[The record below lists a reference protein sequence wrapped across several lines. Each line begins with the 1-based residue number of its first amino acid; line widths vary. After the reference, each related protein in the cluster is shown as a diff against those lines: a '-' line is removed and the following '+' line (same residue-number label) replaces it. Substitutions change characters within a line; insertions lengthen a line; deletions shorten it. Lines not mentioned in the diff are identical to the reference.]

1 MGDRGFGLGVA
12 VGDYDNDGDLDL
24 YINNYGPNVLYRNNG
39 DGTFTDATAEAGVAN
54 GDKVGA
60 YFLDMDKD
68 GDLDLFVA
76 NYLGFTYDKHVQ
88 LTSQGIS
95 IYADPSD
102 FPPMANS
109 LFRNNGNGTFTD
121 VSVASGVAEHA
132 GWGVGGICADYD
144 ADGDT
149 DIDVANDVYANFL
162 FRNDGTGKFEAVA
175 LMAGVAYDAQGG
187 EQASMGVECV
197 DFDNDGRLDFYQ
209 TSYAKELAT
218 LHRNLGDG
226 LFADVTLLTGA
237 GTGTFAYVT
246 WGTGLVDFDNDGDR
260 DIFVATGHVQDNI
273 ERYDNAA
280 TSATPNVLLLNQ
292 GEGTFVDVSER
303 SGDGMRGAWRSRGA
317 AFDDLDN
324 DGDVD
329 AVIVN
334 ARAEPTLLRN
344 ESGALATGF
353 GARGPTATEWVPAS
367 RSSRG
372 IWSRP
377 MKSTAA
383 AGIKATMAC
392 AYTSVWDL
400 TAVSTGLKSAG

>member
-1 MGDRGFGLGVA
+1 MAMETLKWGQSLFGAICVMGGRETAVGGIQFVDVTRESGVTFRHTDGSGGRRYIVESVSAGLALFDFDRDGDIDIYFVNGAPLRGTAADADASNRLYRNEGNWRFTDVTARAKVGDRGFGLGVA
-12 VGDYDNDGDLDL
+12 VGDYDN
-24 YINNYGPNVLYRNNG
+24 
-39 DGTFTDATAEAGVAN
+39 
-54 GDKVGA
+54 
-60 YFLDMDKD
+60 D

-132 GWGVGGICADYD
+132 GWGMGGICADYD

-197 DFDNDGRLDFYQ
+197 ECIDFDNDGRLDFYQ

-237 GTGTFAYVT
+237 GTGTFADVT

-280 TSATPNVLLLNQ
+280 TSATPNVLVLNQ

-324 DGDVD
+324 DGDV
-329 AVIVN
+329 
-334 ARAEPTLLRN
+334 
-344 ESGALATGF
+344 
-353 GARGPTATEWVPAS
+353 
-367 RSSRG
+367 
-372 IWSRP
+372 
-377 MKSTAA
+377 
-383 AGIKATMAC
+383 
-392 AYTSVWDL
+392 
-400 TAVSTGLKSAG
+400 

>member
-1 MGDRGFGLGVA
+1 MAMETLKWGQSLFGAICVMGGRETAVGGIQFVDVTRESGVTFRHTDGSGGRRYIVESVSAGLALFDFDRDGDIDIYFVNGAPPRGTAADADASNRLYRNEGNWRFTDVTARAKVGDRGFGLGVA
-12 VGDYDNDGDLDL
+12 VGDYDN
-24 YINNYGPNVLYRNNG
+24 
-39 DGTFTDATAEAGVAN
+39 
-54 GDKVGA
+54 
-60 YFLDMDKD
+60 D

-132 GWGVGGICADYD
+132 GWGMGGICADYD

-149 DIDVANDVYANFL
+149 DIYVANDVYANFL

-187 EQASMGVECV
+187 EQASMGVECI

-273 ERYDNAA
+273 NRYDNAA

-324 DGDVD
+324 DGDV
-329 AVIVN
+329 
-334 ARAEPTLLRN
+334 
-344 ESGALATGF
+344 
-353 GARGPTATEWVPAS
+353 
-367 RSSRG
+367 
-372 IWSRP
+372 
-377 MKSTAA
+377 
-383 AGIKATMAC
+383 
-392 AYTSVWDL
+392 
-400 TAVSTGLKSAG
+400 